1 MNDFA
6 FLKSQ
11 IMKNGLD
18 IREDKLKSILKYMDL
33 ILTWNKKM
41 NLTGITGKKDF
52 IEKHVIDSLMV
63 TKLIKIENCSS
74 MIDIG
79 TGAGIPGILIKIA
92 RPDLKMILIEAIR
105 KKADFLHE
113 AVSELGIKNIEIVNE
128 RSETA
133 AKKEK
138 YREKSD
144 MAVAR
149 AVSSLKVLAELCL
162 PFVKKDGIF
171 IAMKGEKAQEEINE
185 ARNSLSIMGGEISD
199 IIEYKVGNLG
209 HRLIIIRKIAS
220 TPEKYPRRPGIPE
233 KNPL

>member
-1 MNDFA
+1 MNDFEI
-6 FLKSQ
+6 LKSQ
-11 IMKNGLD
+11 ILKSGMDIGEGGL
-18 IREDKLKSILKYMDL
+18 ESILKYMDL
-33 ILTWNKKM
+33 ILAWNKKI
-41 NLTGITGKKDF
+41 NLTGITKKKDF

-92 RPDLKMILIEAIR
+92 RPDLKMILVEAIR
-105 KKADFLHE
+105 KKADFLNE
-113 AVSELGIKNIEIVNE
+113 AVSQLGIKNIEIVNE

-144 MAVAR
+144 IAVAR

-171 IAMKGEKAQEEINE
+171 IAMKGEKAKEEINE

-199 IIEYKVGNLG
+199 IIEYKIANLS
-209 HRLIIIRKIAS
+209 HRLIIIKKIAS
-220 TPEKYPRRPGIPE
+220 TPEKYPRRPGMPE